1 MKYKTKIPTNEKI
14 FPAYLEFIGIW
25 DHPFIVS
32 MQNFLKNYYFLPLD
46 SDMCKLGGKNVRF
59 AKNFTYVLKTWSL
72 SAPSK

>member
-14 FPAYLEFIGIW
+14 FTAYLEFTGIW

-46 SDMCKLGGKNVRF
+46 STCAN
-59 AKNFTYVLKTWSL
+59 
-72 SAPSK
+72 